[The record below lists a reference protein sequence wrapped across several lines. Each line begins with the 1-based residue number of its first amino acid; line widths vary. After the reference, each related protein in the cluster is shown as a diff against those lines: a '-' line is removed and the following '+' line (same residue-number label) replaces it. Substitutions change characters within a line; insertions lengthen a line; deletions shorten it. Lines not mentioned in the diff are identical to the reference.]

1 MAVQQHAAGSAAL
14 SICEAL
20 LIALVEKGVLSLEEA
35 QAALEDAAAAHQ
47 GAEGVAHDAQ
57 FHHLVV
63 QIVERLIVQLN
74 AADSADSRPLRGP

>member
-1 MAVQQHAAGSAAL
+1 MAVQRHAAGSAAL

-47 GAEGVAHDAQ
+47 GTDVEAQDSQ

-74 AADSADSRPLRGP
+74 ATDGGERRGV

>member
-20 LIALVEKGVLSLEEA
+20 LIALVEKGVLSLEEV

-47 GAEGVAHDAQ
+47 GGEAMGADSQ
-57 FHHLVV
+57 FHHVVV
-63 QIVERLIVQLN
+63 QILERLIVQLN
-74 AADSADSRPLRGP
+74 AAEPRPSVEP